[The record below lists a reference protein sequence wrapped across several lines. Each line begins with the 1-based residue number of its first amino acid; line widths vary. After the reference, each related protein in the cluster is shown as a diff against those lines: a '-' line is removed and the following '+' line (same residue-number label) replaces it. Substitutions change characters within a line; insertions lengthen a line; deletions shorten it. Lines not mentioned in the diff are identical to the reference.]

1 MNDIN
6 EFKIDINGIKEAFSF
21 KPDGGLTHTHCG
33 KFRMLPYVAN
43 DKNLEIDYQ
52 GVAGAFSRSIC
63 GKNLSEDFNEDTF
76 IKSVSEKIGE
86 FEGKNAEET
95 FKDIIKTMFLDNGN
109 LVNFDIKTLNY
120 IQASTKEKKIAGFLS
135 SVLSN
140 DALKSIAD
148 EHYDNEV
155 KNIMYK
161 LVLDSLPKLKDIDV
175 KDEEFNCYLPFVRN
189 MFLEDFRFLISN
201 EELYKESLKRVLEFY
216 YMFYVSQ
223 LVLKVS
229 KFEKADLTKPDS
241 LYYSL
246 SWESLSKNRT
256 AYKFGWDLLKSNV
269 LSLFSHAVTLELLN
283 HNNIDKQLNYI
294 DLYDL
299 FSKSDET
306 MSMVE
311 IQALIDLY
319 KNQLTD
325 ITWSAMNI
333 KEINS
338 GNLAFDKVLELFETV
353 DYQFNNSS
361 RSRAYEAYRNW
372 YIKFVCEKFAKKRGP
387 LGYSLNLTE
396 DDIILLTKICIKD
409 KGKLKLNFL
418 FEEFEKRGVCFD
430 RDSKLKV
437 IQLYEKLNL
446 LEKKSDSGDAQYV
459 RSVL

>member
-1 MNDIN
+1 MNDIK
-6 EFKIDINGIKEAFSF
+6 EIKIDIDGIKKAFSF
-21 KPDGGLTHTHCG
+21 KPNGGLTHSHCD

-52 GVAGAFSRSIC
+52 GVAGSFSRAIC
-63 GKNLSEDFNEDTF
+63 GKKLSEDFNEDTF
-76 IKSVSEKIGE
+76 IKSVTKKIGE
-86 FEGKNAEET
+86 YEGKTSKET
-95 FKDIIKTMFLDNGN
+95 FKDIVKTMFLDNGK
-109 LVNFDIKTLNY
+109 LINFDIKTLNY
-120 IQASTKEKKIAGFLS
+120 IQASGKEDKIATFLS

-140 DALKSIAD
+140 EELKVIAD
-148 EHYDNEV
+148 ENYDVEV

-161 LVLDSLPKLKDIDV
+161 LVLESLPKLKEIDI
-175 KDEEFNCYLPFVRN
+175 KDEDFKCYLPFVRER
-189 MFLEDFRFLISN
+189 FLEDFKFLISN

-223 LVLKVS
+223 LALKLS
-229 KFEKADLTKPDS
+229 KFEKADLSKPDS

-256 AYKFGWDLLKSNV
+256 AYKFGWDLLKNNV
-269 LSLFSHAVTLELLN
+269 TALFSHAVTLELLN
-283 HNNIDKQLNYI
+283 HNNIDEQLNYVE
-294 DLYDL
+294 LYEL
-299 FSKSDET
+299 FNNSDVT
-306 MSMVE
+306 MVMVE

-319 KNQLTD
+319 KNQIIDTS
-325 ITWSAMNI
+325 WSSMKL

-353 DYQFNNSS
+353 EYQFNNST

-372 YIKFVCEKFAKKRGP
+372 YIKFVYEKFSKKRGP
-387 LGYSLNLTE
+387 LGYNLNLTE

-409 KGKLKLNFL
+409 KGKLKLSFL